1 MTPSLKIFKE
11 ESGFLK
17 LFALFKQKYRS
28 LGRVSGAVKL
38 DGFSDEELLSVAGF
52 MGVSPESLIDKGKV
66 ALADF
71 ERELALT
78 PFREYSFVEL
88 LQEVLG
94 ETILTKREEDE
105 LTLKEEK
112 KFLSSLAAE
121 APAAVWWWERLAEK
135 PADSRWIWGL
145 HKQDP
150 IWLQEVLL
158 IVSSALKSLPEKG
171 EFIRLPVF
179 AQKIT
184 GNPHSFDT
192 NGVTGKLLLHALYV
206 LSVSRGE
213 WDGRT
218 PQSSGEMNDLLGFHG
233 LLKDDL
239 WSFVTCR
246 GFLAEDEKGIHPA
259 WEGSVARGSVMNVP
273 VRELLGLERIWPASG
288 NEVWIVENS
297 SVASALLDEV
307 KDASII
313 CTHGQLR
320 TAGWLLLDYLVEEGC
335 KLNYSG
341 DLDPEGLMIADR
353 IGLRYR
359 DSVSF
364 WRMDSDSYRKS
375 LSQEDITSR
384 IGKLDS
390 LKCPELASIAS
401 ALKDEGKA
409 GYQEGLIEDLIR
421 DMRG

>member
-1 MTPSLKIFKE
+1 MKIFIE
-11 ESGFLK
+11 EPGFLK

-28 LGRVSGAVKL
+28 LGRVSGTVKL
-38 DGFSDEELLSVAGF
+38 DGFSDEEIASIAGF
-52 MGVSPESLIDKGKV
+52 MGVSPENLRDKGKA

-71 ERELALT
+71 ERELART

-94 ETILTKREEDE
+94 ETVLTKREEDN
-105 LTLKEEK
+105 LTLQAEK
-112 KFLSSLAAE
+112 KFLASMKAD
-121 APAAVWWWERLAEK
+121 APAVTWWWERLEEK
-135 PADSRWIWGL
+135 SADSRMFWTL
-145 HKQDP
+145 YKQDP
-150 IWLQEVLL
+150 VRLQQALL
-158 IVSSALKSLPEKG
+158 TVAAAAGSLPKRG

-192 NGVTGKLLLHALYV
+192 SGVTGKLLLHALFV
-206 LSVSRGE
+206 QSVSRGE
-213 WDGRT
+213 WEGSIPKT
-218 PQSSGEMNDLLGFHG
+218 SGEMNDLLGLHG

-246 GFLAEDEKGIHPA
+246 GFLAEDGKGRHPV
-259 WEGSVARGSVMNVP
+259 WEGAVARGSVMNVP
-273 VRELLGLERIWPASG
+273 VRELLGLESVWPASG
-288 NEVWIVENS
+288 SEVWIVENS
-297 SVASALLDEV
+297 SVCSALIDKV
-307 KDASII
+307 PNAPVI

-341 DLDPEGLMIADR
+341 DLDPEGLLIADGIWR
-353 IGLRYR
+353 RYQ
-359 DSVSF
+359 DSVIF
-364 WRMDSDSYRKS
+364 WRMDSNSYRKS
-375 LSQEDITSR
+375 ISEEDITSR

-390 LKCPELASIAS
+390 LQSQELTSVASLVKA
-401 ALKDEGKA
+401 EGKA

-421 DMRG
+421 DMRA